1 MSNTEPKKLYV
12 KPSWRLRP
20 TERRGTLF
28 FGDLLVSILA
38 LFLALYFW
46 AQGDAWLDFS
56 WAFLNERVPVWF
68 YFLPVVW
75 LLLLIESYD
84 MRRSTAR
91 LESLKELALAAG
103 VSLGLYLMV
112 FFVAPD
118 NNEGLPRLA
127 VIYFI
132 GFVFIL
138 TLIWRFTYISLFNA
152 PQFLRRV
159 LIVGAGRS
167 GTELAKII
175 TNTWPPPFFTVGFVD
190 DDPAKQ
196 DLNINGFKVLG
207 TSADL
212 FDVVLE
218 NQVTDLVFA
227 ISGEMNPATFEKM
240 LEAEERGVEITS
252 MQVVYEELLGRV
264 PIFLLRSDWVLRSF
278 VDQYHVGGFHELA
291 KRLIDIMGGFV
302 GTIIFL
308 LSIPFIGTIILISSG
323 SPIFYSQV
331 RLGKNGRPY
340 TILKYRSMVKDAEK
354 DGVARP
360 AEPNDDRT
368 TFVGRIIRKTHL
380 DELPQF
386 YNVLKGEMSLVG
398 PRAERPELVVDLQK
412 HIPFYRARLFVKP
425 GLTGWAQVNYGYAH
439 DIESNAI
446 KLEYDLYY
454 IKHRN
459 ILLDFNIIVR
469 TVGTVIGFRGR

>member
-1 MSNTEPKKLYV
+1 MSNTEPKNLYV

-46 AQGDAWLDFS
+46 SQGDAWLDFS
-56 WAFLNERVPVWF
+56 WAFLNERVPIWF

-91 LESLKELALAAG
+91 LESLKQLALAAG
-103 VSLGLYLMV
+103 VNLALYLMV
-112 FFVAPD
+112 FFVAPTND
-118 NNEGLPRLA
+118 EGLPRLA

-138 TLIWRFTYISLFNA
+138 TLLWRFTYISLFNA
-152 PQFLRRV
+152 PKFLGRV

-175 TNTWPPPFFTVGFVD
+175 KNTWPPPFFTVGFVD
-190 DDPAKQ
+190 DDPKKQ
-196 DLNINGFKVLG
+196 GLDVYGLKVLG
-207 TSADL
+207 TSNDIFDL
-212 FDVVLE
+212 VLKH
-218 NQVTDLVFA
+218 QITDLVFA
-227 ISGEMNPATFEKM
+227 ISGEMDPSTFEKM
-240 LEAEERGVEITS
+240 LEAEERGVEITT
-252 MQVVYEELLGRV
+252 MPVLYEELLGRV
-264 PIFLLRSDWVLRSF
+264 PIFLLHSDWVLRSF
-278 VDQYHVGGFHELA
+278 VDQSHIGGFHELV
-291 KRLIDIMGGFV
+291 KRLIDIVGGFV
-302 GTIIFL
+302 GTIIFI
-308 LSIPFIGTIILISSG
+308 LSIPVIGTAILISSG

-340 TILKYRSMVKDAEK
+340 SLLKYRSMIRNAEK
-354 DGVARP
+354 DGVARS
-360 AEPNDDRT
+360 ADLNDDRT
-368 TFVGRIIRKTHL
+368 TFVGRFIRKTHL

-386 YNVLKGEMSLVG
+386 YNVMKGEMSLVG
-398 PRAERPELVVDLQK
+398 PRAERPEIVVDLQK

-425 GLTGWAQVNYGYAH
+425 GLTGWAQVNFGYAN
-439 DIESNAI
+439 DIESNAV

-469 TVGTVIGFRGR
+469 TVGTVVGFRGR

>member
-75 LLLLIESYD
+75 LLLLIRSYD

-91 LESLKELALAAG
+91 LSLKELALAAG

-196 DLNINGFKVLG
+196 DLNINGFKVAG

-291 KRLIDIMGGFV
+291 KRLIDIVGGFV

>member
-103 VSLGLYLMV
+103 VSLALYLVV
-112 FFVAPD
+112 FFVAPG

-196 DLNINGFKVLG
+196 ALDINGFKVLG

-212 FDVVLE
+212 FDVVLKH
-218 NQVTDLVFA
+218 QVTDLVFA

-291 KRLIDIMGGFV
+291 KRLIDIVGGFV
-302 GTIIFL
+302 GTLIFL
-308 LSIPFIGTIILISSG
+308 LSIPIIGTIILISSG
-323 SPIFYSQV
+323 SPIFYAQV

-386 YNVLKGEMSLVG
+386 FNVLKGEMSLVG
-398 PRAERPELVVDLQK
+398 PRAERPELVGDLQK

>member
-1 MSNTEPKKLYV
+1 MSDSKPNKLYV
-12 KPSWRLRP
+12 KPAWRLRP

-56 WAFLNERVPVWF
+56 WAFLNERVPIWF
-68 YFLPVVW
+68 YFLPIVW

-103 VSLGLYLMV
+103 VSLGLYLVV
-112 FFVAPD
+112 FFVAPG

-132 GFVFIL
+132 GFVFFL
-138 TLIWRFTYISLFNA
+138 TLLWRFIYISLFNA

-175 TNTWPPPFFTVGFVD
+175 TITWPPPFYTVGFVD
-190 DDPAKQ
+190 DDPTKQ
-196 DLNINGFKVLG
+196 DLNINGFNVLG
-207 TSADL
+207 TSDDL
-212 FDVVLE
+212 FDLVLKH
-218 NQVTDLVFA
+218 QVTDLVFA
-227 ISGEMNPATFEKM
+227 ISGEMNPTTFEKM

-252 MQVVYEELLGRV
+252 MPVVYEELLGRV

-291 KRLIDIMGGFV
+291 KRLVDIVGGFV

-308 LSIPFIGTIILISSG
+308 LSIPIIGTVILISSG

>member
-1 MSNTEPKKLYV
+1 MSKTDSGKPLI

-20 TERRGTLF
+20 TEKRGTLF
-28 FGDLLVSILA
+28 FGDLLVAVLA

-68 YFLPVVW
+68 YLLPVIW

-103 VSLGLYLMV
+103 VSLGLYLIV
-112 FFVAPD
+112 FFVAPT

-132 GFVFIL
+132 GFVFFL
-138 TLIWRFTYISLFNA
+138 TLLWRFTYISLFNA

-167 GTELAKII
+167 GKELAKIL

-190 DDPAKQ
+190 DDPEKQ
-196 DLNINGFKVLG
+196 KLDISGFKVLG
-207 TSADL
+207 TSHDL
-212 FDVVLE
+212 FELVLKH
-218 NQVTDLVFA
+218 QVTDLVFA

-240 LEAEERGVEITS
+240 LEAEERGVEITT
-252 MQVVYEELLGRV
+252 MPVVYEEILGRV

-291 KRLIDIMGGFV
+291 KRLMDIMGGVV
-302 GTIIFL
+302 GTLIFL
-308 LSIPFIGTIILISSG
+308 ISIPFIGTAILISSG
-323 SPIFYSQV
+323 SPIFYSQI

-340 TILKYRSMVKDAEK
+340 NILKYRSMVQDAEK
-354 DGVARP
+354 DGIARA
-360 AEPNDDRT
+360 AELNDDRT
-368 TFVGRIIRKTHL
+368 TLVGRVIRKTHL

-386 YNVLKGEMSLVG
+386 FNVLKGEMSLVG
-398 PRAERPELVVDLQK
+398 PRAERPELVIDLQK
-412 HIPFYRARLFVKP
+412 DIPFYRARLFVKP
-425 GLTGWAQVNYGYAH
+425 GLTGWAQVNFGYAN
-439 DIESNAI
+439 DVDSNAI

-459 ILLDFNIIVR
+459 ILLDINIIIR
-469 TVGTVIGFRGR
+469 TVGTVIGFKGL

>member
-1 MSNTEPKKLYV
+1 MSNTDPDKRFV

-20 TERRGTLF
+20 TEKRGTLF

-56 WAFLNERVPVWF
+56 WAFLDERVPVWF
-68 YFLPVVW
+68 YFLPAIW

-112 FFVAPD
+112 FFVAPN

-138 TLIWRFTYISLFNA
+138 TLLWRFTFISLFNA
-152 PQFLRRV
+152 PRFLRRV

-175 TNTWPPPFFTVGFVD
+175 KNTWPPPFYIVGFVD
-190 DDPAKQ
+190 DDPEKQ
-196 DLNINGFKVLG
+196 DLDIYGHKVLG
-207 TSADL
+207 TSNDL
-212 FDVVLE
+212 FDLILE
-218 NQVTDLVFA
+218 HQVTDLVFA
-227 ISGEMNPATFEKM
+227 ISGEMDPSTFEKM
-240 LEAEERGVEITS
+240 LEAEERGVEITT
-252 MQVVYEELLGRV
+252 MPVLYEELLGRV

-278 VDQYHVGGFHELA
+278 VDQSHIGGFHELL
-291 KRLIDIMGGFV
+291 KRLIDIVGGFI
-302 GTIIFL
+302 GTIVFL
-308 LSIPFIGTIILISSG
+308 VSIPFIGLAILVSSG
-323 SPIFYSQV
+323 APIFYTQI

-340 TILKYRSMVKDAEK
+340 LLLKFRSMIRDAEK

-360 AEPNDDRT
+360 AEPNDERA
-368 TFVGRIIRKTHL
+368 TFVGKIIRRTHL

-386 YNVLKGEMSLVG
+386 YNVLKGDMSLVG
-398 PRAERPELVVDLQK
+398 PRAERPELVVSLQA

-425 GLTGWAQVNYGYAH
+425 GLTGWAQVNFGYAN
-439 DIESNAI
+439 DVESNAI

-459 ILLDFNIIVR
+459 ILLDINILFR
-469 TVGTVIGFRGR
+469 TVGTVIGFKGR

>member
-1 MSNTEPKKLYV
+1 MSNTDPDKRFV

-20 TERRGTLF
+20 TEKRGTLF

-56 WAFLNERVPVWF
+56 WAFLDERVPVWF
-68 YFLPVVW
+68 YFLPAIW

-112 FFVAPD
+112 FFVAPN

-138 TLIWRFTYISLFNA
+138 TLLWRFTFISLFNA
-152 PQFLRRV
+152 PRFLRRV

-175 TNTWPPPFFTVGFVD
+175 KNTWPPPFYIVGFVD
-190 DDPAKQ
+190 DDPEKQ
-196 DLNINGFKVLG
+196 DLDIYGHKVLG
-207 TSADL
+207 TSNDL
-212 FDVVLE
+212 FDLILE
-218 NQVTDLVFA
+218 HQVTDLVFA
-227 ISGEMNPATFEKM
+227 ISGEMDPSTFEKM
-240 LEAEERGVEITS
+240 LEAEERGVEITT
-252 MQVVYEELLGRV
+252 MPVLYEELLGRV

-278 VDQYHVGGFHELA
+278 VDQSHIGGFHELL
-291 KRLIDIMGGFV
+291 KRLIDIVGGFI
-302 GTIIFL
+302 GTIVFL
-308 LSIPFIGTIILISSG
+308 VSIPFIGLAILVSSG
-323 SPIFYSQV
+323 APIFYTQI

-340 TILKYRSMVKDAEK
+340 LLLKFRSMIRDAEK

-360 AEPNDDRT
+360 AEPNDERA
-368 TFVGRIIRKTHL
+368 TFVGKIIRRTHL

-386 YNVLKGEMSLVG
+386 YNVLKGDMSLVG
-398 PRAERPELVVDLQK
+398 PRAERPELVVSLQA

-425 GLTGWAQVNYGYAH
+425 GLTGWAQVNFGYAN
-439 DIESNAI
+439 DVETNAI

-459 ILLDFNIIVR
+459 ILLDINILFR
-469 TVGTVIGFRGR
+469 TVGTVIGFKGR

>member
-291 KRLIDIMGGFV
+291 KRLIDIVGGFV